1 MFTKGQLL
9 CTCWSL
15 QNINSNVNMTIHKD
29 ITTHV
34 SALIKPFKHSIFS
47 HFVNEPDKNYYLM
60 VTLWGYQ
67 ISLVYKM
74 AKYM

>member
-47 HFVNEPDKNYYLM
+47 HFVNEPDKDYYLQNLM
-60 VTLWGYQ
+60 VTLQNFIGLQ
-67 ISLVYKM
+67 NG
-74 AKYM
+74 